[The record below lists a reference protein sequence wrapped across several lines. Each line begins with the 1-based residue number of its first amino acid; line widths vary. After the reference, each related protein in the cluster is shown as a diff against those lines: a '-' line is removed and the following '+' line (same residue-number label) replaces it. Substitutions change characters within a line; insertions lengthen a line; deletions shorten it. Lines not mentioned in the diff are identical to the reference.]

1 MSIKKYFSIPFF
13 FFWLASSIHCQY
25 CLCKTVWEL
34 FYKWLIFFFFLTFR
48 HCLYIPLIHNIK
60 SSTFLVRSHLKTS
73 LGLLLPIRT
82 VNLVEGWKQDHVM
95 LWMLFFQDSS
105 GKIILSHLKSGSHT
119 FSSHSLHV
127 STCKTRMQF
136 VWPLSNSQWIL
147 HSYLKLKNSCGCTYI
162 LAFWI
167 STIISN
173 TLFL

>member
-1 MSIKKYFSIPFF
+1 MVGILNSLSILS
-13 FFWLASSIHCQY
+13 LQDSMGVVLQVTH
-25 CLCKTVWEL
+25 
-34 FYKWLIFFFFLTFR
+34 FFFLTFR

-105 GKIILSHLKSGSHT
+105 DKIILSHLKSGSHT